1 MPAVGAQNFDKRRGR
16 RPLMMASVLDNMEN
30 YISGL
35 RLEKQ
40 AQYTNPKKFVE
51 QKSGA

>member
-1 MPAVGAQNFDKRRGR
+1 
-16 RPLMMASVLDNMEN
+16 MMTSVLDDTEN

-40 AQYTNPKKFVE
+40 AQYTKSKKFVE